1 MYNVLLGRRDMAK
14 LFCFEGQVKL
24 CFPDFFKKI
33 LRFYFFLLLKEPN
46 KLVDR
51 GNNDLQKILG
61 NIRR

>member
-24 CFPDFFKKI
+24 RFPGFLKI